1 MTDIRSKIYTLYSLE
16 QLAGKD
22 TVVHRLHPAAK
33 LTATAVYILCVASM
47 GRYSFFAMTPYVFYP
62 CIVLALAELPFGMV
76 FRRTLIALP
85 FCLFAGISNLIFDR
99 SVAFWLGGIP
109 ITGGILSVFTI
120 LLRALLCVS
129 AVLILVAV
137 TPLSALTGELRCLHV
152 PGVFVSLFE
161 MVYRYIGTLLEE
173 AADMRTAYQLR
184 RGTKKGISLA
194 DAGMLIGQLFLR
206 SADRAARIYNA
217 MKCRGYP
224 GTAAQAKRTG
234 FTSADWAFVL
244 LCCGAFAAV
253 RLGLFS
259 LLFY

>member
-1 MTDIRSKIYTLYSLE
+1 MNVPEPTTAKLVDKKTAAYEKQQAEVEEESRMKSLE

-99 SVAFWLGGIP
+99 SVAFWLDGIP
-109 ITGGILSVFTI
+109 ITGGMLSVFTI

-152 PGVFVSLFE
+152 PGQ
-161 MVYRYIGTLLEE
+161 G
-173 AADMRTAYQLR
+173 R
-184 RGTKKGISLA
+184 RP
-194 DAGMLIGQLFLR
+194 
-206 SADRAARIYNA
+206 AARGQGSA
-217 MKCRGYP
+217 PPARP
-224 GTAAQAKRTG
+224 WARRARTP
-234 FTSADWAFVL
+234 
-244 LCCGAFAAV
+244 
-253 RLGLFS
+253 
-259 LLFY
+259 